1 MRMRKTSSADLEKQR
16 LFEEEADQDYT
27 RHLERQIKERD
38 AIIRV
43 MAVGAVAME
52 AEIERL
58 RKFDEEVP
66 F

>member
-1 MRMRKTSSADLEKQR
+1 MRMRKTIKKELENQR
-16 LFEEEADQDYT
+16 LIEEEVDRDYT
-27 RHLERQIKERD
+27 RHLERQVKERD
-38 AIIRV
+38 AVIRV